1 MQLKPVV
8 TVGSIEPRIF
18 KKNFYLPGIPIVI
31 KDLSKDWPA
40 VSKWNWDYFKQ
51 LVGNKKVPLYNNVKS
66 DAYRPVNKEKEKN
79 IRKCREGDD
88 CKLIRN
94 EPLSYS

>member
-8 TVGSIEPRIF
+8 TVGSIESRIF
-18 KKNFYLPGIPIVI
+18 KKDFYLPGIPIVI

-66 DAYRPVNKEKEKN
+66 DAYTPVN
-79 IRKCREGDD
+79 
-88 CKLIRN
+88 
-94 EPLSYS
+94 